1 MLFCTFHWNKNRMT
15 ANTTFIQRFN
25 KLANDKAIK
34 RKKINN
40 NWNKKTVSIQAYMI
54 NLYLLITI

>member
-40 NWNKKTVSIQAYMI
+40 NWNK
-54 NLYLLITI
+54 